1 MIFDKGAVTI
11 SEEMTAFSTNGLGK
25 MGYSHA
31 KKWSYLTWYSKINSK
46 WNKDQNERTDTIK
59 PLEENTGQKL

>member
-31 KKWSYLTWYSKINSK
+31 KKM
-46 WNKDQNERTDTIK
+46 
-59 PLEENTGQKL
+59 KLSNLIFKN